1 MLHGCFGVSDVVS
14 LVVELAS
21 GLSSLYSVVVLSIA
35 QLDKVAAWLLVLLV
49 VSQALIKSQ
58 QVFFL
63 PFFPAF
69 IARLLYYC
77 VVVRSSLKIV

>member
-21 GLSSLYSVVVLSIA
+21 GLSSLFSVVVLSIA

-58 QVFFL
+58 QVFSAFL
-63 PFFPAF
+63 SSFHCSTTV
-69 IARLLYYC
+69 LLC
-77 VVVRSSLKIV
+77 RSEVKS